1 MSEKPVV
8 VLVHGAFAESAGW
21 NGVVQRL
28 AAAGVTALAVANP
41 LRSLSGD
48 AAYVRD
54 VVASLG
60 RPVILVGHSYGGQV
74 ITQAAAGVEA
84 VKALVYVAAFTPDA
98 GESALQLSGKFEGST
113 LGGAVV
119 PRTLTGGGVE
129 LSIEAEK
136 FPQQFAADVDPDTA
150 ALMAVTQRP
159 VTEAALTEGLTVD
172 PVEGAPVW
180 RTLPGFFVWGDADRN
195 IPAEAMRWMADRA
208 GGRVQ
213 REIPGAG
220 HALPVSQ
227 PDAVAE
233 TVLAA
238 VAAVS

>member
-8 VLVHGAFAESAGW
+8 VLVHGAFAESASW
-21 NGVVQRL
+21 NGVAAEL

-54 VVASLG
+54 VVAALG

-74 ITQAAAGVEA
+74 ITAAAAGDEA

-98 GESALQLSGKFEGST
+98 GESALQLSGRFEGGT
-113 LGGAVV
+113 LGDAVV

-136 FPQQFAADVDPDTA
+136 FPQQFAADVDPATA
-150 ALMAVTQRP
+150 ALMAITQRP
-159 VTEAALTEGLTVD
+159 VTEAALTEGLA
-172 PVEGAPVW
+172 EGEPVW
-180 RTLPGFFVWGDADRN
+180 RTLPGFFIWGDADRN
-195 IPAEAMRWMADRA
+195 IPAEAMRWMAKRA
-208 GGRVQ
+208 EGRVQ

-227 PDAVAE
+227 PAAVAE
-233 TVLAA
+233 TILEA

>member
-8 VLVHGAFAESAGW
+8 VLVHGAFAESASW
-21 NGVVQRL
+21 NAVAAEL

-54 VVASLG
+54 VVASIG

-74 ITQAAAGVEA
+74 ITQAAAGEAA

-98 GESALQLSGKFEGST
+98 GESALELSGKFEGST

-119 PRTLTGGGVE
+119 PRPLTGGGVE
-129 LSIEAEK
+129 LSIEVPK
-136 FPQQFAADVDPDTA
+136 FPQQFAADVDPAVA

-159 VTEAALTEGLTVD
+159 VTEAALTEGLAVG
-172 PVEGAPVW
+172 EPVW
-180 RTLPGFFVWGDADRN
+180 RTVPGFFIWGDADRN
-195 IPAEAMRWMADRA
+195 IPAEAMRWMAKRA
-208 GGRVQ
+208 EGRVQ

-227 PDAVAE
+227 PAAVAATILE
-233 TVLAA
+233 A

>member
-8 VLVHGAFAESAGW
+8 VLVHGAFAESASW
-21 NGVVQRL
+21 NGVAAKL
-28 AAAGVTALAVANP
+28 AEAGVTALAVANP

-74 ITQAAAGVEA
+74 ITAAAAGDEA

-129 LSIEAEK
+129 LSIDTAK
-136 FPQQFAADVDPDTA
+136 FPQQFAADVDPATA

-159 VTEAALTEGLTVD
+159 VTEAALTEGLAD
-172 PVEGAPVW
+172 GEPVW
-180 RTLPGFFVWGDADRN
+180 RTVPGFFIWGDADRN
-195 IPAEAMRWMADRA
+195 IPAEAMRWMAERA
-208 GGRVQ
+208 EGRVQ

-227 PDAVAE
+227 PAAVAE
-233 TVLAA
+233 TILEA